1 MSGSC
6 GRSAPKR
13 RSQRQLDKEMK
24 EEAERIRLENQ
35 QLMLKERVEADRTKP
50 QHTPEMEL
58 PQEPP
63 QEATKPVGR

>member
-1 MSGSC
+1 
-6 GRSAPKR
+6 
-13 RSQRQLDKEMK
+13 MK